1 MSPRPPPRLRR
12 PPSRARSFS
21 RARCTRATPAVPWL
35 HPEPRV
41 HTAPLPIPAP
51 PCLRVSVRG
60 YIHVPTAWPAQLTP
74 DNLTVAGAGAFA
86 GAGAGVGVHRS
97 AGMCGGRACTAG
109 TPPAPAHTLLAS
121 AGRPA
126 RRSKTTP
133 THPRIAAAIAVGSR
147 IAAVLTSAMGVGVR
161 GIGGSPHTCHC
172 RWTTSSGRW
181 CARCRGTVRLLPR
194 WHGIPAARSSLRPAA
209 GA

>member
-1 MSPRPPPRLRR
+1 LSRSLARCPEDPFKKKRRFSMLGARRPLARSLPGCHHPGWAVPRAGRSAERAARQCRRARRRSRGRVLPRPPPRLRR

-51 PCLRVSVRG
+51 PCLRASVRG

-97 AGMCGGRACTAG
+97 AGMCGG
-109 TPPAPAHTLLAS
+109 
-121 AGRPA
+121 
-126 RRSKTTP
+126 
-133 THPRIAAAIAVGSR
+133 
-147 IAAVLTSAMGVGVR
+147 
-161 GIGGSPHTCHC
+161 
-172 RWTTSSGRW
+172 
-181 CARCRGTVRLLPR
+181 
-194 WHGIPAARSSLRPAA
+194 
-209 GA
+209 